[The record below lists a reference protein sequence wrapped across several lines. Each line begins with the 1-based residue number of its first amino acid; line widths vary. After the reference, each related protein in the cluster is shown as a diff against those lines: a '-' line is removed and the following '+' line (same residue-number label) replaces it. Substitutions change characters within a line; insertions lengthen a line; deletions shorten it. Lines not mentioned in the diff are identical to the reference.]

1 MVIGSVAKNSQLI
14 SQQPPLYFVGRDYHV
29 FAKGY
34 DPGDRKTPTNIAWEL
49 EREAVEQGWV
59 VGRFVGSER
68 EFIERFAAS
77 RDAVREAI
85 RLLEARG
92 SMLIE
97 RGRNGGLR
105 LAEPDLEW
113 AAGAFALF
121 LRASAYSDAQ
131 LHETDAIAKP
141 LLEELPGDHLIGQL
155 YQRTLDL
162 LSRAGATEPRLEA
175 RGFRIATRLIQRCS
189 PIPLEG
195 IQLGSEDRL
204 CERFSSSRPTFR
216 QALRILDDLG
226 TLQVRRGRGGGYLL
240 KRPSSIGVVRQVFA
254 LLASRRQTLDDVLP
268 MKWVLDVVKLRLA
281 MRALQQVDSSRREQH
296 LQSLASVLTY
306 PSEPYRW
313 CLLQQALGRIGR
325 DPMVNTFLWCLV
337 AYHVRVAPSSVPWGE
352 IETELRSA
360 EGAAVQ
366 AISEGLETEAEL
378 HLRRGQAHITKLLY
392 VHRLGG
398 GAQQDID

>member
-1 MVIGSVAKNSQLI
+1 MVIGSVAKNSPLI
-14 SQQPPLYFVGRDYHV
+14 SQQPPLYIVGRDYHV

-34 DPGDRKTPTNIAWEL
+34 DPGDRKTPAHIAWEL
-49 EREAVEQGWV
+49 EHEAVEQGWV

-68 EFIERFAAS
+68 EFIKRFAAS

-121 LRASAYSDAQ
+121 LRASAYSDVQ
-131 LHETDAIAKP
+131 LLETDAIAKP
-141 LLEELPGDHLIGQL
+141 LLKELPSDHLVGQL

-162 LSRAGATEPRLEA
+162 LATRSAKDPRFEA

-195 IQLGSEDRL
+195 IHLGPEDRL
-204 CERFSSSRPTFR
+204 CERFSSSRPTCR

-226 TLQVRRGRGGGYLL
+226 TLQVQRGRGGGYLL
-240 KRPSSIGVVRQVFA
+240 KRPSSIGVVRQMFA
-254 LLASRRQTLDDVLP
+254 LLASRQQTLDDVLP
-268 MKWVLDVVKLRLA
+268 MKWLLDIVKLRLA
-281 MRALQQVDSSRREQH
+281 MRALQQMDSSRRAEH
-296 LQSLASVLTY
+296 LQSLASILTY

-313 CLLQQALGRIGR
+313 CLLQQTLGRIGKN
-325 DPMVNTFLWCLV
+325 PMVNTLLWCIV
-337 AYHVRVAPSSVPWGE
+337 AYHVRVAPSSAFWSE

-360 EGAAVQ
+360 EEAVVQ
-366 AISEGLETEAEL
+366 AIGTGLETEAEL
-378 HLRRGQAHITKLLY
+378 HLRRGQALMTGLSKFA
-392 VHRLGG
+392 VTTG
-398 GAQQDID
+398 